1 MTGPELER
9 LEELV
14 RGIFRG
20 TGGCHDFDHTQRV
33 LRNALEISSRLT
45 GVDTDV
51 VTAGA
56 LLHDIGRSAEDAA
69 GGGEICHA
77 EAGAAMACELLK
89 REGSGEEFALR
100 VSRVVASHRYRGGT
114 KPDTPE
120 GAVVY
125 DADKLDSLGAVG
137 IGRAF
142 LFAGACG
149 AKLHN
154 STEEALSG
162 ESYGR
167 DDTAW
172 REFLVKLR
180 YLPGA
185 MLTEP
190 GRRLAAER
198 FRVMEEFFRE
208 LVSETGIS

>member
-1 MTGPELER
+1 MTGPGLER

-20 TGGCHDFDHTQRV
+20 TGGCHDFDHTLRV
-33 LRNALEISSRLT
+33 RRNALAISGQLS
-45 GVDTDV
+45 GVDVDV
-51 VTAGA
+51 VEAGA

-69 GGGEICHA
+69 RGGGVCHA
-77 EAGAAMACELLK
+77 EAGAAMARELLK
-89 REGSGEEFALR
+89 REGYGEEFALR
-100 VSRVVASHRYRGGT
+100 VSRVVGSHRYRGGE

-154 STEEALSG
+154 STEEALRG
-162 ESYGR
+162 VPYGR

-190 GRRLAAER
+190 GRRLAEER
-198 FRVMEEFFRE
+198 FRVMEEFFKE
-208 LVSETGIS
+208 LISETGIS

>member
-1 MTGPELER
+1 MTPEDRKR

-20 TGGCHDFDHTQRV
+20 AGGCHDFDHTLRV
-33 LRNALEISSRLT
+33 RRNALEIAGQIP
-45 GVDTDV
+45 GVDSDV
-51 VTAGA
+51 VEAGA
-56 LLHDIGRSAEDAA
+56 LLHDIGRAVEDAA
-69 GGGEICHA
+69 RGSICHA
-77 EAGAAMACELLK
+77 EAGAAMACDLLK
-89 REGSGEEFALR
+89 REGYGEEFALR
-100 VSRVVASHRYRGGT
+100 VSRVVASHRYRGGG

-120 GAVVY
+120 GAAVY
-125 DADKLDSLGAVG
+125 DGDKLDSLGAAG

-149 AKLHN
+149 ARLHN
-154 STEEALSG
+154 STEEALRG
-162 ESYGR
+162 EAYGR

-190 GRRLAAER
+190 GRKLAAER
-198 FRVMEEFFRE
+198 FRVMEEFFKE
-208 LVSETGIS
+208 LAAETGIS